1 MWDHPR
7 PEPGAIPGGPDPGD
21 DARLEGP
28 RWREPP
34 VPTPRH
40 LVQPPEA
47 GLLASRMGRRSADA
61 GSPTRPGAPAG
72 RPHRV
77 AVVVADTVF
86 TMELGTIVDVF
97 ETANVCSGLPL
108 YEVGVVAATPVVRG
122 TGLTITADGPL
133 DWADGADT
141 VLVPGHSVFAE
152 EGGNLPTGYLDLIR
166 RADQRRAR
174 VGGLCLA
181 PYALAAAG
189 VLDGRSAVT
198 HWNWT
203 DDFAAR
209 YPSSRIDATALFV
222 RDEHVYTGA
231 GGEMTIDLMLHLI
244 AEDHGATL
252 TAVVARYLLSSPR
265 RHGSYAQHTDLG
277 EAWQEPP
284 LEETLR
290 WATANVSMPLTVE
303 DLARHAHMSVRSF
316 HRYFRAHVGTTPTDW
331 LAHLRVQRAQQLLQ
345 TTSWPVDRIA
355 HASGFGSESALRYH
369 FGRLVGGTP
378 VHYRRSFTLTGSA
391 TTRNRTLAGS

>member
-7 PEPGAIPGGPDPGD
+7 PEPGATSVKPDSGD
-21 DARLEGP
+21 EAHPAPP

-47 GLLASRMGRRSADA
+47 GLLASRMGQRPVDA
-61 GSPTRPGAPAG
+61 GSPTRTGAPAG

-77 AVVVADTVF
+77 AVVVTDTVF

-133 DWADGADT
+133 DRADGADT

-152 EGGNLPTGYLDLIR
+152 EGGNLPADYLDLIR
-166 RADQRRAR
+166 RASERRAR

-181 PYALAAAG
+181 PYALAAAD
-189 VLDGRSAVT
+189 VLAGRSAVT

-222 RDEHVYTGA
+222 CDGHVYTGA

-252 TAVVARYLLSSPR
+252 TAAVARYLLSSPR
-265 RHGSYAQHTDLG
+265 RHGSYEQTDLG

-290 WATANVSMPLTVE
+290 WATANVSMALTVE

-355 HASGFGSESALRYH
+355 HASGFGSESTLRYH
-369 FGRLVGGTP
+369 FGRLVGSTP
-378 VHYRRSFTLTGSA
+378 VRYRRSFALTGAMATRNPTLTGS
-391 TTRNRTLAGS
+391 